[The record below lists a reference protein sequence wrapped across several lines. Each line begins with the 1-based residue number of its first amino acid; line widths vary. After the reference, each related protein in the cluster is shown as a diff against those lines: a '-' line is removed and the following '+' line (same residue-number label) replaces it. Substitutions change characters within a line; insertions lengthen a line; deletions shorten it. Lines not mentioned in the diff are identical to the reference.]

1 MGKVGKFWLFG
12 GQDEPADDFDEDYDS
27 VYYGENDLSDD
38 DIKKPVTSSD
48 SLYMDGMDS
57 GVSDV
62 RVVSA
67 PSAQQPTNEA
77 VDNEAPEDDNE
88 GAQEYLY
95 KVTYMPQSYDD
106 GPVIVESMIDG
117 RVVVIDTKSLDH
129 DSFLR
134 VFDYVMG
141 AAQALGCE
149 IGRIDAKTVV
159 IYPVGI
165 SSDDVDIDELE
176 EEPYDEDDYEDE
188 YSREDSDEEYENGDE
203 YDSKNKSDY
212 IDDGDFD

>member
-48 SLYMDGMDS
+48 SLYMDDIDS

-62 RVVSA
+62 RIVSA
-67 PSAQQPTNEA
+67 PNTQQQPVNE
-77 VDNEAPEDDNE
+77 VVSDNIPEDDNE

-95 KVTYMPQSYDD
+95 KVTYAPESYDD
-106 GPVIVESMIDG
+106 GPVIVESMMNG
-117 RVVVIDTKSLDH
+117 RVVIIDTRDLDH

-141 AAQALGCE
+141 ASQALGCE

-165 SSDDVDIDELE
+165 SSDEIDIDEIE
-176 EEPYDEDDYEDE
+176 EEPYEDDHDDE
-188 YSREDSDEEYENGDE
+188 YRSQEDDDIDENG
-203 YDSKNKSDY
+203 SDY
-212 IDDGDFD
+212 GDDGDFD